1 MSKSAVFQLK
11 SWVRFLLPSR
21 YVAPYHAT
29 PEPVVRRML
38 QLAKVSAADTV
49 YDIGCGD
56 ARLLIAAA
64 RLGAKGVGF
73 ELHNDLV
80 LEAKQE
86 VEKVGYSELV
96 KVVQQDA
103 AQASVWEATVIT
115 LYLSESGNTHMV
127 NSLKHQMRRQ
137 ARVVSFAFP
146 IEGYQPCRTD
156 KVHGI
161 DIHLYTNIGQADSP
175 SELE

>member
-11 SWVRFLLPSR
+11 SWLRFLLPSR

-73 ELHNDLV
+73 ELHSELV

-86 VEKVGYSELV
+86 VERAGYSGLV
-96 KVVQQDA
+96 KVVRQDA
-103 AQASVWEATVIT
+103 ARASVWEATVIT
-115 LYLSESGNTHMV
+115 LYLSDSGNTRMV
-127 NSLKHQMRRQ
+127 NSLKHDMRRQ

-146 IEGYQPCRTD
+146 IAGYQPCKTD

-161 DIHLYTNIGQADSP
+161 DIYLYTKIGRADAP
-175 SELE
+175 SAVQ

>member
-1 MSKSAVFQLK
+1 MSKSPLFQLR
-11 SWVRFLLPSR
+11 SWARFILPSR
-21 YVAPYHAT
+21 YIAPYHAT

-38 QLAKVSAADTV
+38 QLAKVSATDTV

-64 RLGAKGVGF
+64 KLGAKGVGF
-73 ELHNDLV
+73 ELHKGLV
-80 LEAKQE
+80 SEARQD
-86 VEKVGYSELV
+86 VEKAGVSDLV

-103 AQASVWEATVIT
+103 AQAAVKDATVIT
-115 LYLSESGNTHMV
+115 LYLSDSGNTHMI
-127 NSLKHQMRRQ
+127 NSLKHQIQKQ

-146 IEGYQPCRTD
+146 IEGQQSSKTD

-161 DIHLYTNIGQADSP
+161 DIHLYTNIGQADP
-175 SELE
+175 